1 MTSGDIGGDAV
12 GRSKLPPLGLIEGFF
27 GPDWPPADRLAFA
40 PFLKKNDFQFYLYAP
55 KRDPYL
61 RKKWRE
67 AWSAEYRAKLAGYSK
82 HFRSHQV
89 QFGVGLSPFELHTL
103 PKPEGK
109 ALLRE
114 KLSQLEEAGLDWLG
128 LFFDDMPV
136 HEGLGEAQ
144 LEAIEIVR
152 EATRARIVFCPSFY
166 SPDPILEKV
175 FGKRPEKYF
184 DAIRLAPAGIDFA
197 WTGPKVISEEI
208 TPQHLAETAELLG
221 RKPFLWDNLFA
232 NDGPRNCKFLKIR
245 PPSGRT
251 RAALYQSNGWAW
263 NPMNQAALSR
273 LVLLAARHAMLDRDA
288 PEFALARATQ
298 EICAPETVA
307 FLREHRE
314 ALLTTGLD
322 KLDPAERAAWR
333 TRLGALTDPVAR
345 EIARWLSGEYD
356 VGAECLTD

>member
-1 MTSGDIGGDAV
+1 VIPQ
-12 GRSKLPPLGLIEGFF
+12 LPPLGLIEGFF
-27 GPDWPPADRLAFA
+27 GPQWPEADRLAFA
-40 PFLKKNDFQFYLYAP
+40 PFLKKNDFDFYLYAP
-55 KRDPYL
+55 KQDPFL
-61 RKKWRE
+61 RKQWRAKW
-67 AWSAEYRAKLAGYSK
+67 SPEYKAKLASYSK
-82 HFRSHQV
+82 HFRGHGV
-89 QFGVGLSPFELHTL
+89 KFGVGLSPFELHTL
-103 PKPEGK
+103 PKAEGK
-109 ALLRE
+109 ALLLE
-114 KLSQLEEAGLDWLG
+114 KLSQLDEAGLDWLG

-152 EATRARIVFCPSFY
+152 THTKAKIIFCPSFY

-184 DAIRLAPAGIDFA
+184 DEIRTAPKEIEFA
-197 WTGPKVISEEI
+197 WTGPKVISDEI

-251 RAALYQSNGWAW
+251 RGALYQSNGWAW

-273 LVLLAARHAMLDRDA
+273 LVLLATRHAMLDRDA
-288 PEFALARATQ
+288 PDFALARATQ
-298 EICAPETVA
+298 ESSSAEVIT
-307 FLREHRE
+307 FLRAHRE
-314 ALLTTGLD
+314 ALLSTGLD

-333 TRLGALTDPVAR
+333 AELLAVSDPYAQ
-345 EIARWLSGEYD
+345 EIARWLGGAYD
-356 VGAECLTD
+356 VGAECVTD

>member
-1 MTSGDIGGDAV
+1 MNVGG
-12 GRSKLPPLGLIEGFF
+12 GKLPPIGLIEGFF
-27 GPDWPPADRLAFA
+27 GPQWPEAERLAFA
-40 PFLKKNDFQFYLYAP
+40 PFLQKNNFQFYLYAP
-55 KRDPYL
+55 KQDSHL
-61 RKKWRE
+61 RKKWRDPWE
-67 AWSAEYRAKLAGYSK
+67 PEYRAKLAAYSK
-82 HFRSHQV
+82 HFRAHSV
-89 QFGVGLSPFELHTL
+89 QFGVGLSPFELHAL
-103 PKPEGK
+103 PKPSGK
-109 ALLRE
+109 AHLRE
-114 KLSQLEEAGLDWLG
+114 KLAQLEEIGLDWLG

-152 EATRARIVFCPSFY
+152 EATRARVVFCPTFY

-175 FGKRPEKYF
+175 FGKRPGKYF
-184 DAIRLAPAGIDFA
+184 EEIRRAPKEIEFA

-232 NDGPRNCKFLKIR
+232 NDGPRNCKFLQLR
-245 PPSGRT
+245 PPAGRT

-298 EICAPETVA
+298 EACAPDTIA
-307 FLREHRE
+307 FLREHRD
-314 ALLTTGLD
+314 ALLTSGLD
-322 KLDPAERAAWR
+322 KLDPHARAEWCA
-333 TRLGALTDPVAR
+333 RLGALADPAAR
-345 EIARWLSGEYD
+345 EMARWLAGEFD